1 MAVYCTPSKSL
12 FMCDLL
18 PIYSCTGAVPGPL
31 KWLQAADSLLV
42 TLAGTVSQPGIA
54 VSAISDAGDVAMEMG
69 ASVGG
74 RGG

>member
-1 MAVYCTPSKSL
+1 
-12 FMCDLL
+12 
-18 PIYSCTGAVPGPL
+18 
-31 KWLQAADSLLV
+31 LLV
-42 TLAGTVSQPGIA
+42 RLAGTVSQPGIA